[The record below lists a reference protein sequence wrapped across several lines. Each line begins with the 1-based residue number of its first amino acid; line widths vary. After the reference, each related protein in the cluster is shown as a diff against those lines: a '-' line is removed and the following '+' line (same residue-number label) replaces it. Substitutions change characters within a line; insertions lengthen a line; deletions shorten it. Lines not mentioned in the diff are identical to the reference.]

1 MRTNDVELSSII
13 PFREDGCWYLK
24 LIYKYDDENGN
35 KHRFIIP
42 KASVPFVQERI
53 PPINW
58 DCNSLC
64 KKTSNTSS
72 YIKGEARIPLHNG
85 VYTPESEAGEVK
97 LEGVYFDIVTDL
109 VIKEMSLTEIE
120 KELGYKVKI
129 VNKENKND

>member
-1 MRTNDVELSSII
+1 MRTNDVELSNSI

-24 LIYKYDDENGN
+24 LIYKYDDEHGN

-42 KASVPFVQERI
+42 KASVPFVQECI

-58 DCNSLC
+58 DYNSLC
-64 KKTSNTSS
+64 NMTLKMSP

-85 VYTPESEAGEVK
+85 VYTPESEPGEVK
-97 LEGVYFDIVTDL
+97 LEGVYFDIVTDW
-109 VIKEMSLTEIE
+109 VIKEMSLTEVE

>member
-1 MRTNDVELSSII
+1 MRTNDVELSNII
-13 PFREDGCWYLK
+13 PFRENGYWYLK
-24 LIYKYDDENGN
+24 LIYKYDDKNGN

-58 DCNSLC
+58 DYNSLC
-64 KKTSNTSS
+64 NKTLNASP
-72 YIKGEARIPLHNG
+72 YIKGEERIPLHEG
-85 VYTPESEAGEVK
+85 VYTPEIEPGEAK
-97 LEGVYFDIVTDL
+97 LAGVYFDIVTDYT
-109 VIKEMSLTEIE
+109 IKEMSLTEVE

>member
-1 MRTNDVELSSII
+1 MRKNDVELSNII

-35 KHRFIIP
+35 KHMFIIP
-42 KASVPFVQERI
+42 KASVPFVQGRI

-58 DCNSLC
+58 DYNWLCN
-64 KKTSNTSS
+64 KTSNTSP
-72 YIKGEARIPLHNG
+72 YINGEARIPLHNG
-85 VYTPESEAGEVK
+85 VYTPESEIGEAK
-97 LEGVYFDIVTDL
+97 LAGVYFDIVTDYT
-109 VIKEMSLTEIE
+109 IKEMSLTDIE